1 MAVVES
7 AITHIT
13 GRQLVKVL
21 WETLTCGDTGEP
33 FEIADWVSQISFQAT
48 GDFNSQTLTFQGS
61 NDGTNYFTLQYPAGT
76 GITMTAAGGSPCV
89 HLPRY
94 VRPSLG
100 GTSGGDV
107 DVTMLLRKTRN

>member
-13 GRQLVKVL
+13 GRQH
-21 WETLTCGDTGEP
+21 
-33 FEIADWVSQISFQAT
+33 
-48 GDFNSQTLTFQGS
+48 
-61 NDGTNYFTLQYPAGT
+61 YFTLQYPAGT